1 MVSNMDFEMLINRQK
16 ELYPFL
22 NTTAEY
28 SFDVTNEFEHMLL
41 DSASATQV
49 QRENEEY
56 MDCIILDVKQGVE
69 LNDDKFILTRL
80 KDELKIGE
88 VLKWKKFDWLV
99 VSEETNVDNS
109 HNHHRLKQ
117 CNGKIKFTNKKGK
130 VVEVPASMYNKVFYT
145 EGTNHLARM
154 IVPDGLMQFYVADN
168 DDTRDIVRG
177 TRIIVK
183 GEIFDITY
191 IDRITQPNLI
201 MITGKETTSRV
212 SDDIENELAES
223 IYSDGIVGNDYI
235 YVGSTAKFET
245 INPSLFELS
254 NENAIIREVGSN
266 YVIVEGLTEGTVYL
280 SALSTPYNYR
290 REILI
295 KSVNFD

>member
-1 MVSNMDFEMLINRQK
+1 MNFGELISKQK

-168 DDTRDIVRG
+168 EDTRDIVRG

-223 IYSDGIVGNDYI
+223 LYSDGIVGNDYI

-245 INPSLFELS
+245 VNPALFELS

>member
-177 TRIIVK
+177 TRIVVK

-201 MITGKETTSRV
+201 MITGKETTSRA

-245 INPSLFELS
+245 VNPALFELS

-280 SALSTPYNYR
+280 NALSTPYNYR

>member
-1 MVSNMDFEMLINRQK
+1 MSNMNFGELISKQK

-49 QRENEEY
+49 QRENKEY

-168 DDTRDIVRG
+168 EDTRDIVRG

-201 MITGKETTSRV
+201 MITGKETTSRA

-245 INPSLFELS
+245 VNPALFELS

>member
-1 MVSNMDFEMLINRQK
+1 MSNMDFEMLINRQK

-168 DDTRDIVRG
+168 EDTRDMVRG

-223 IYSDGIVGNDYI
+223 LYSDGIVGNDYI

-245 INPSLFELS
+245 INPALFELS

-280 SALSTPYNYR
+280 NALSTPYNYR

>member
-1 MVSNMDFEMLINRQK
+1 MSNMNFSELISKQK

-201 MITGKETTSRV
+201 MITGKETTSRA

-245 INPSLFELS
+245 INPALFELS

-280 SALSTPYNYR
+280 NALSTPYNYR

>member
-1 MVSNMDFEMLINRQK
+1 MNFGELISKQK

-117 CNGKIKFTNKKGK
+117 CNGRIKFTNKKGK
-130 VVEVPASMYNKVFYT
+130 IVEVPASMYNKLFYT

-154 IVPDGLMQFYVADN
+154 VVPDGLMQFYVADN
-168 DDTRDIVRG
+168 DDTRDIIRG

-201 MITGKETTSRV
+201 MITGKETTTRA

-235 YVGSTAKFET
+235 YVGSTTKFET
-245 INPSLFELS
+245 INPALFELS

>member
-1 MVSNMDFEMLINRQK
+1 MSNMNFGELISKQK

-168 DDTRDIVRG
+168 EDTRDMVRG

-201 MITGKETTSRV
+201 MITGKETTSRA

-245 INPSLFELS
+245 INPALFELS
-254 NENAIIREVGSN
+254 NENAIIREVGPN

>member
-1 MVSNMDFEMLINRQK
+1 MSNMDFEMLINRQK

-223 IYSDGIVGNDYI
+223 LYSDGIVGNDYI

-245 INPSLFELS
+245 VNPALFELS

>member
-1 MVSNMDFEMLINRQK
+1 MSNMNFSELISKQK

-49 QRENEEY
+49 QRENKEY

-168 DDTRDIVRG
+168 EDTRDIVRG

-201 MITGKETTSRV
+201 MITGKETTSRA

-223 IYSDGIVGNDYI
+223 LYSDGIVGNDYI

-245 INPSLFELS
+245 VNPALFELS

-280 SALSTPYNYR
+280 NALSTPYNYR

>member
-168 DDTRDIVRG
+168 EDTRDIVRG

-223 IYSDGIVGNDYI
+223 LYSDGIVGNDYI

-245 INPSLFELS
+245 VNPALFELS

>member
-1 MVSNMDFEMLINRQK
+1 MNFSELISKQK

-49 QRENEEY
+49 QRENKEY

-201 MITGKETTSRV
+201 MITGKETTSRA

-223 IYSDGIVGNDYI
+223 LYSDGIVGNDYI

-245 INPSLFELS
+245 VNPALFELS

>member
-1 MVSNMDFEMLINRQK
+1 MNFGELISKQK

-201 MITGKETTSRV
+201 MITGKETTSRA

-223 IYSDGIVGNDYI
+223 LYSDGIIGNDYI

-245 INPSLFELS
+245 VNPALFELS

-280 SALSTPYNYR
+280 NALSTPYNYR

>member
-1 MVSNMDFEMLINRQK
+1 MNFGELISKQK

-168 DDTRDIVRG
+168 EDTRDIVRG

-201 MITGKETTSRV
+201 MITGKETTSRA

-223 IYSDGIVGNDYI
+223 LYSDGIVGNDYI

-245 INPSLFELS
+245 VNPALFELS

>member
-1 MVSNMDFEMLINRQK
+1 MSNMNFSELISKQK

-168 DDTRDIVRG
+168 EDTRDIVRG

-212 SDDIENELAES
+212 SDDIETELAES

-245 INPSLFELS
+245 VNPALFELS

>member
-49 QRENEEY
+49 QRENKEY

-201 MITGKETTSRV
+201 MITGKETTSRA

-245 INPSLFELS
+245 INPALFELS

>member
-1 MVSNMDFEMLINRQK
+1 MSNMDFEMLINRQK

-201 MITGKETTSRV
+201 MITGKETTSRA

-235 YVGSTAKFET
+235 YVGSTTKFET
-245 INPSLFELS
+245 INPALFELS

>member
-1 MVSNMDFEMLINRQK
+1 MSNMDFEMLINRQK

-168 DDTRDIVRG
+168 EDTRDMVRG

-201 MITGKETTSRV
+201 MITGKETTSRA

-245 INPSLFELS
+245 VNPALFELS
-254 NENAIIREVGSN
+254 NENAIIREVGPN

>member
-1 MVSNMDFEMLINRQK
+1 MNDMNFRDLIRKQK

-28 SFDVTNEFEHMLL
+28 SFDITNEFEHMLL

-49 QRENEEY
+49 QRENNKY
-56 MDCIILDVKQGVE
+56 IDCIILDVKQGVE

-88 VLKWKKFDWLV
+88 VLKWKNFDWLV
-99 VSEETNVDNS
+99 VSEEMNVDNS

-117 CNGKIKFTNKKGK
+117 CNGRIKFTNKKGK
-130 VVEVPASMYNKVFYT
+130 IVEVPASMYNKLFYT

-154 IVPDGLMQFYVADN
+154 VVPDGLMQFYVADN
-168 DDTRDIVRG
+168 DDTRDIIRG

-223 IYSDGIVGNDYI
+223 VYSDGIVGNDYI

-245 INPSLFELS
+245 AHPALFELS

-266 YVIVEGLTEGTVYL
+266 YVIVEGLAEGIVHL
-280 SALSTPYNYR
+280 NALSNPYSYR

>member
-168 DDTRDIVRG
+168 DDTRDMVRG

-223 IYSDGIVGNDYI
+223 LYSDGIVGNDYI

-245 INPSLFELS
+245 VNPALFELS

>member
-1 MVSNMDFEMLINRQK
+1 MVRNMDFEMLINRQK

-168 DDTRDIVRG
+168 EDTRDMVRG

-223 IYSDGIVGNDYI
+223 LYSDGIVGNDYI

-245 INPSLFELS
+245 VNPALFELS

-280 SALSTPYNYR
+280 NALSTPYNYR

>member
-1 MVSNMDFEMLINRQK
+1 MNFSELISKQK

-168 DDTRDIVRG
+168 EDTRDMVRG

-223 IYSDGIVGNDYI
+223 LYSDGIVGNDYI

-245 INPSLFELS
+245 VNPALFELS

-280 SALSTPYNYR
+280 NALSTPYNYR

>member
-1 MVSNMDFEMLINRQK
+1 MSNMNFGELISKQK

-223 IYSDGIVGNDYI
+223 LYSDGIVGNDYI

-245 INPSLFELS
+245 VNPALFELS

-280 SALSTPYNYR
+280 NALSTPYNYR

>member
-1 MVSNMDFEMLINRQK
+1 MNFSELISKQK

-223 IYSDGIVGNDYI
+223 LYSDGIVGNDYI

-245 INPSLFELS
+245 VNPALFELS

-280 SALSTPYNYR
+280 NALSTPYNYR

>member
-168 DDTRDIVRG
+168 EDTRDIVRG

-201 MITGKETTSRV
+201 MITGKETTSRA

-223 IYSDGIVGNDYI
+223 LYSDGIVGNDYI

-245 INPSLFELS
+245 VNPALFELS
-254 NENAIIREVGSN
+254 NKNAIIREVGSN

-280 SALSTPYNYR
+280 NALSTPYNYR

>member
-1 MVSNMDFEMLINRQK
+1 MSNMNFGELISKQK

-168 DDTRDIVRG
+168 EDTRDIVRG

-201 MITGKETTSRV
+201 MITGKETTSRA

-245 INPSLFELS
+245 INPALFELS

-280 SALSTPYNYR
+280 NALSTPYNYR

>member
-223 IYSDGIVGNDYI
+223 LYSDGIIGNDYI

-245 INPSLFELS
+245 VNPALFELS
-254 NENAIIREVGSN
+254 NENAIIREVGPN

-280 SALSTPYNYR
+280 NALSTPYNYR

>member
-1 MVSNMDFEMLINRQK
+1 MSNMNFGELISKQK

-168 DDTRDIVRG
+168 EDTRDIVRG

-201 MITGKETTSRV
+201 MITGKETTSRA

-223 IYSDGIVGNDYI
+223 LYSDGIIGNDYI

-245 INPSLFELS
+245 VNPALFELS

>member
-1 MVSNMDFEMLINRQK
+1 MSNMNFSELISKQK

-223 IYSDGIVGNDYI
+223 LYSDGIVGNDYI

-245 INPSLFELS
+245 VNPALFELS

>member
-1 MVSNMDFEMLINRQK
+1 MSNMDFEMLINRQK

-168 DDTRDIVRG
+168 EDTRDIVRG

-201 MITGKETTSRV
+201 MITGKETTSRT

-223 IYSDGIVGNDYI
+223 LYSDGIVGNDYI

-245 INPSLFELS
+245 VNPALFELS

>member
-1 MVSNMDFEMLINRQK
+1 MVSNMNFSELISKQK

-28 SFDVTNEFEHMLL
+28 SFDITNEFEHMLL

-168 DDTRDIVRG
+168 EDTRDMVRG

-223 IYSDGIVGNDYI
+223 LYSDGIVGNDYI

-245 INPSLFELS
+245 VNPALFELS

>member
-1 MVSNMDFEMLINRQK
+1 MSNMNFGELISKQK

-168 DDTRDIVRG
+168 EDTRDMVRG

-201 MITGKETTSRV
+201 MITGKETTSRA

-245 INPSLFELS
+245 INPALFELS

>member
-1 MVSNMDFEMLINRQK
+1 MNFGELIGKQK

-223 IYSDGIVGNDYI
+223 LYSDGIVGNDYI

-245 INPSLFELS
+245 VNPALFELS

>member
-1 MVSNMDFEMLINRQK
+1 MSNMNFSELISKQK

-168 DDTRDIVRG
+168 EDTRDIVRG

-201 MITGKETTSRV
+201 MITGKETTSRA

-223 IYSDGIVGNDYI
+223 LYSDGIVGNDYI

-245 INPSLFELS
+245 VNPALFELS

>member
-1 MVSNMDFEMLINRQK
+1 MNFGELISKQK

-168 DDTRDIVRG
+168 DDTRDMVRG

-201 MITGKETTSRV
+201 MITGKETTSRA

-223 IYSDGIVGNDYI
+223 LYSDGIVGNDYI

-245 INPSLFELS
+245 VNPALFELS

-280 SALSTPYNYR
+280 NALSTPYNYR

>member
-1 MVSNMDFEMLINRQK
+1 MSNMNFGELISKQK

-168 DDTRDIVRG
+168 EDTRDIVRG

-183 GEIFDITY
+183 GEIFAITY

-223 IYSDGIVGNDYI
+223 LYSDGIVGNDYI

-245 INPSLFELS
+245 VNPALFELS

>member
-1 MVSNMDFEMLINRQK
+1 MNFGELISKQK

-201 MITGKETTSRV
+201 MITGKETTSRA

-223 IYSDGIVGNDYI
+223 LYSDGIVGNDYI

-245 INPSLFELS
+245 VNPALFELS

>member
-1 MVSNMDFEMLINRQK
+1 MVSNMDFRTLINKQK

-28 SFDVTNEFEHMLL
+28 SFDITNEFEHMLL

-49 QRENEEY
+49 QRENKEY

-80 KDELKIGE
+80 KDELKVGE

-168 DDTRDIVRG
+168 EDTRDMIRG
-177 TRIIVK
+177 TRIIVS

-223 IYSDGIVGNDYI
+223 LYSNGIVGNDYI

-245 INPSLFELS
+245 VNPALFELS

-266 YVIVEGLTEGTVYL
+266 YVIVEGLAEGTVYL
-280 SALSTPYNYR
+280 NALSTPYNYR

>member
-1 MVSNMDFEMLINRQK
+1 MSNMNFGELISKQK

-201 MITGKETTSRV
+201 MITGKETTSRA

-223 IYSDGIVGNDYI
+223 LYSDGIIGNDYI

-245 INPSLFELS
+245 VNPALFELS

-280 SALSTPYNYR
+280 NALSTPYNYR

>member
-1 MVSNMDFEMLINRQK
+1 MNFGELISKQK

-168 DDTRDIVRG
+168 EDTRDIVRG

-201 MITGKETTSRV
+201 MITGKETTSRA

-223 IYSDGIVGNDYI
+223 LYSDGIIGNDYI

-245 INPSLFELS
+245 VNPALFELS

>member
-1 MVSNMDFEMLINRQK
+1 MLINRQK

-201 MITGKETTSRV
+201 MITGKETTSRA

-245 INPSLFELS
+245 INPALFELS